1 MVKEAYT
8 EMQGQRK
15 PCLGKSWVAWPC
27 GEADLC
33 CRAADGSY
41 VQVITGEVRQ
51 IQRAGEKQR
60 GR

>member
-1 MVKEAYT
+1 MVKAAYR

-15 PCLGKSWVAWPC
+15 PCLGKSRVVVPC

-33 CRAADGSY
+33 RRAADGSD

-51 IQRAGEKQR
+51 MQRAGEKQR
-60 GR
+60 W